1 MLDHEPGGKE
11 MQKKPRLLEISV
23 VCGIRSVGRIA
34 ADIAEE
40 YEKNG
45 WECRIAYGRLNVP
58 DNCKRFAVRIG
69 DQINLAVHGLV
80 SMFFDRQG
88 LASRKETE
96 RFLNWADGYDPDVL
110 WLHVIHGY
118 YINYEM
124 LFAWIKK
131 RPQMKVYWTFHDCWA
146 FTGHCCYFTAEKCE
160 RWKTSCY
167 DCPLKKRYPSS
178 WLLDNSKDNYLRKK
192 AAFTGVKDLTIIC
205 PSQWLADLTKES
217 FMGCYPIEVR
227 HNRIDLSAF
236 VPTRGDFEERYKLRG
251 KKVILG
257 VASSWDWRKGLR
269 DYIALSK
276 MLPDDYTVLVVGL
289 FEKQIRK
296 IRKDLPDSRYVKE
309 SESVT
314 RYASETHADLL
325 CMTKTDSVQ
334 QLAELYTLAT
344 VYANLSYEE
353 NYPTT
358 NLEAAACGTTVL
370 TYRTGGSPE
379 SCKPENVLE
388 VGDLEAVVRRLKEL
402 NVRTKEK

>member
-1 MLDHEPGGKE
+1 
-11 MQKKPRLLEISV
+11 MQKKPRLLEISG

-34 ADIAEE
+34 VDIARE

-45 WECRIAYGRLNVP
+45 WECRIAYGRLDVP
-58 DNCKRFAVRIG
+58 DNCQRFAVRIG
-69 DQINLAVHGLV
+69 DQVNLAVHGLA
-80 SMFFDRQG
+80 SMLLDRQG
-88 LASRKETE
+88 LASKKATE
-96 RFLNWADGYDPDVL
+96 RFLHWATGFDPDVL

-160 RWKTSCY
+160 KWKTGCY

-178 WLLDNSKDNYLRKK
+178 YLLDNSRDNYNRKK
-192 AAFTGVKDLTIIC
+192 AAFTGVHDMTIIC

-236 VPTRGDFEERYKLRG
+236 VPTTGEFEDKYHLQR

-269 DYIALSK
+269 DYIALSQ
-276 MLPDDYTVLVVGL
+276 MLPEDYAVLVVGL
-289 FEKQIRK
+289 FENQIRN
-296 IRKDLPDSRYVKE
+296 IRKDLPESKYIKE
-309 SESVT
+309 SDSVT
-314 RYASETHADLL
+314 RYVSDGHADLL
-325 CMTKTDSVQ
+325 CMTKTDNIQ
-334 QLAELYTLAT
+334 QLAELYTLAS

-379 SCKPENVLE
+379 SCKPENVVE

-402 NVRTKEK
+402 NDRNC

>member
-1 MLDHEPGGKE
+1 
-11 MQKKPRLLEISV
+11 MQKKPRLLEISG
-23 VCGIRSVGRIA
+23 VCGIRSVGRITV
-34 ADIAEE
+34 DIARE

-45 WECRIAYGRLNVP
+45 WECRIAYGRLDVP
-58 DNCKRFAVRIG
+58 DNCQRFAVRIG
-69 DQINLAVHGLV
+69 DQVNLVVHGLA
-80 SMFFDRQG
+80 SMLLDRQG
-88 LASRKETE
+88 LASKKATE
-96 RFLNWADGYDPDVL
+96 RFLHWATGFDPDVL

-160 RWKTSCY
+160 KWKTGCY

-178 WLLDNSKDNYLRKK
+178 YLLDNSRDNYNRKK
-192 AAFTGVKDLTIIC
+192 AAFTGVQDMTIIC

-217 FMGCYPIEVR
+217 FMGSYPIEVR

-236 VPTRGDFEERYKLRG
+236 VPTKGEFEDKYHLQG

-269 DYIALSK
+269 DYIALSQ
-276 MLPDDYTVLVVGL
+276 LLSEDYAVLVVGL

-296 IRKDLPDSRYVKE
+296 IRKDLPESKYIKESDSATRYV
-309 SESVT
+309 SDG
-314 RYASETHADLL
+314 HADLL
-325 CMTKTDSVQ
+325 CMTKTDNIQ
-334 QLAELYTLAT
+334 QLAELYTLAS

-379 SCKPENVLE
+379 SCKPENVVE
-388 VGDLEAVVRRLKEL
+388 AGDLEAVVRRLKEL
-402 NVRTKEK
+402 NGQNC